1 MHLMHKKTRNV
12 LTAFFVLFM
21 FICTMLNMPVTRAV
35 GSNNGIKVFL
45 NGEKLEFDVDPYIK
59 NSRTMVPFRKIF
71 EAFGLK
77 VDWNQEKQ
85 TVLAADDD
93 TEITLK
99 INDTRAY
106 VNYIEYKL
114 DAPPEIKNSRTFVPL
129 RFISESVGAVVEW
142 DGKTATV
149 YITYEAGSTQ
159 EPVSTAIPG
168 STGSNTPAP
177 TKGTEYIRPGIYKIG
192 ETATYGDLKFS
203 IDKVDLDLENSD
215 VTVMGKINTDK
226 TKLLISMYADTGDL
240 VFVSSRISGEKQG
253 DMYNYKAYNYF
264 SSSQNIKKIER
275 IDVQILTNE
284 GKTVRVAGYETN

>member
-21 FICTMLNMPVTRAV
+21 FICTMLNMPVIHAA

-149 YITYEAGSTQ
+149 DITYEAGSTQ

-168 STGSNTPAP
+168 STGSNTPTP

-203 IDKVDLDLENSD
+203 IDKVDLDLKNS
-215 VTVMGKINTDK
+215 VVSAVGKINTK
-226 TKLLISMYADTGDL
+226 TDLLINIYADSGDL
-240 VFVSSRISGEKQG
+240 IFVSSRIKDEKEG
-253 DMYNYKAYNYF
+253 DMYKFTAYNYF
-264 SSSQNIKKIER
+264 TSKPNIKT
-275 IDVQILTNE
+275 IDHIDISIITAE
-284 GKTVRVAGYETN
+284 GKKVRVAKYKPS